1 MFELWKQFHHIC
13 FFLNFFGCRW
23 GGCMVALVPEGEAQ
37 TYIDYLKENY
47 YKELPSVVNR
57 DLDEVVFPTQPA
69 AGAAIITL

>member
-1 MFELWKQFHHIC
+1 
-13 FFLNFFGCRW
+13 
-23 GGCMVALVPEGEAQ
+23 MVALVPEGEAQ